1 MDRDTGANDG
11 RASVITVLVA
21 GGPGVGKTCF
31 LRAASHG
38 YAMLAGDP
46 GSVWEIGYA
55 TLPSGVRVALRTTPD
70 QRRWWWMW
78 DQLTACAVGAVV
90 LVDAT
95 RLPTSY
101 PVLDYFDA
109 RHLPYV
115 VAINRPLGGARN
127 RHEIRE
133 ALGVAAQVPVLTCDA
148 TEPASVLA
156 ILHHLVTPARAG
168 HRPHVMPPASPLRA
182 RSHLIAS
189 EPSGHDSRPLPPETH
204 PSTKG
209 LPLP

>member
-1 MDRDTGANDG
+1 MLK
-11 RASVITVLVA
+11 VLVT

-31 LRAASHG
+31 LRAASRGH
-38 YAMLAGDP
+38 AVLAGRP

-55 TLPSGVRVALRTTPD
+55 TLPGGATIALRTTPD

-78 DQLTACAVGAVV
+78 DQLNAGAVGAVV
-90 LVDAT
+90 LVDTT
-95 RLPTSY
+95 RLPASY
-101 PVLDYFDA
+101 PALDWLDA
-109 RHLPYV
+109 RRLPYL

-133 ALGVAAQVPVLTCDA
+133 ALRVSTHVPVLTCDA

-156 ILHHLVTPARAG
+156 VLHHLIAAERAG
-168 HRPHVMPPASPLRA
+168 LRSQVMPPALPVSA
-182 RSHLIAS
+182 RSTLAAPEHA
-189 EPSGHDSRPLPPETH
+189 GQRRRPLPQAN

-209 LPLP
+209 NL

>member
-1 MDRDTGANDG
+1 MDRDTSVTDG
-11 RASVITVLVA
+11 RASVVTVLVA
-21 GGPGVGKTCF
+21 GGPGAGKTCF

-38 YAMLAGDP
+38 HAVLAGQP

-55 TLPSGVRVALRTTPD
+55 KLPSGVTVALRTTPD

-78 DQLTACAVGAVV
+78 DQLSAGACGAVV
-90 LVDAT
+90 LVDTT
-95 RLPTSY
+95 RLPASY
-101 PVLDYFDA
+101 PALDYLDA
-109 RHLPYV
+109 RRLPYL

-133 ALGVAAQVPVLTCDA
+133 ALRVASQVPVLTCDA

-156 ILHHLVTPARAG
+156 VLHHLITAEHAG
-168 HRPHVMPPASPLRA
+168 RRPHVMPPASPLSA
-182 RSHLIAS
+182 RSDLIA
-189 EPSGHDSRPLPPETH
+189 PDHAGQHRRIPQAN

-209 LPLP
+209 IL